1 MPNAYIFTEEQKQ
14 QIINDYI
21 KNQMSYREIKE
32 KYNIKSN
39 SVVQKL
45 LKDYARSKSES
56 NKLAH
61 LKHPESFKHSE
72 ESKEKIRQARL
83 KFMKDHPEQTAW
95 RKSNM
100 SYPEQ
105 QFQRFLEDYGY
116 VNKYLIERELSVFPY
131 FIDFAFTDLK
141 IAIEIDGSQHL
152 EEDRKLKDIKKD
164 EVLQNN
170 GWKVIRIAENV
181 IKTDWNK
188 LKEILDKFIILND
201 NSVTFER
208 VGIIKASKKKQYI
221 KKERNEQGLTEKQLK
236 RYKEHNWKTI
246 DALPNKDLLLEQI
259 TNNSF
264 AEVGRI
270 YNVTGNTIKR
280 WCKRLGLPSTKY
292 ELEQRSM
299 EKISDKVCEN
309 YGIE

>member
-236 RYKEHNWKTI
+236 RYKEHNWRTI
-246 DALPNKDLLLEQI
+246 DMLPDKDLLLDQI
-259 TNNSF
+259 INNSF
-264 AEVGRI
+264 EEVGRM